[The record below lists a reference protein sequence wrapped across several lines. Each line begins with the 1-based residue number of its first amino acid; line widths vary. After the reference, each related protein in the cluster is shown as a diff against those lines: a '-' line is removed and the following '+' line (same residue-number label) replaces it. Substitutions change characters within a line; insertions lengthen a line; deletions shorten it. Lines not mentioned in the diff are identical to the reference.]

1 MTTKR
6 KYTRKYTRKTKKK
19 YRGGLT
25 FKESNWIPDTAS
37 DTANIDLLRSLNI
50 TYDGPEEVDMVS
62 FYMNPRTQVNG
73 FSSSWRNA
81 LNDLPSTEIETVQSQ
96 FIEARKATLE
106 TPLVMMIVGRMNP
119 PTPGHLDLC
128 MYLLQQVK
136 QYALGSD
143 TESLNE
149 SATRAN
155 ILPRIFLTNTT
166 NEAKFSK
173 LSKSLQSKY
182 ANVVRLV
189 DGKPDEE
196 YTFNVKDKNLENPL
210 MPEDKKQVL
219 IQMLMSKSKEYPYW
233 NWTEEQLKE
242 WIVTGEDC
250 SQSLFTA
257 TQCAISKTGGDGRK
271 VILYMGKDAEQD
283 MDRRRSFCISNEV
296 SSSVIPVQC
305 KEIERTGSG
314 PTGSMSGSKIR
325 LLISSE
331 QYDQVRE
338 IYQGLLEE
346 HDIRALIQNVRR
358 GLRMTPPVFQD
369 PRAAEETTLGG
380 KYTKRRTQK
389 YRKRRLTKLS
399 RKIETVV

>member
-6 KYTRKYTRKTKKK
+6 NYKRNYKRKTKKRR

-25 FKESNWIPDTAS
+25 FKESNWVPVTDA

-62 FYMNPRTQVNG
+62 FYMNPRTRVNG
-73 FSSSWRNA
+73 FSSSWMNA
-81 LNDLPSTEIETVQSQ
+81 LMDLPPSDIESVKIQC
-96 FIEARKATLE
+96 IDARKATLE
-106 TPLVMMIVGRMNP
+106 TPIVMMIVGRMNP

-136 QYALGSD
+136 EYALGRE
-143 TESLNE
+143 TETLSE

-155 ILPRIFLTNTT
+155 IVPRIFLTNTT
-166 NEAKFSK
+166 NASKFSK

-189 DGKPDEE
+189 DGRPDEDN
-196 YTFNVKDKNLENPL
+196 TFNVKDKNLENPL
-210 MPEDKKQVL
+210 MPEEKKQVL
-219 IQMLMSKSKEYPYW
+219 IQMLMSKSKEQPYW
-233 NWTEEQLKE
+233 NWTEYQLNE
-242 WIVTGEDC
+242 WIVTGEEC
-250 SQSLFTA
+250 SQSLYTA
-257 TQCAISKTGGDGRK
+257 TQCAISNTGGDGLK
-271 VILYMGKDAEQD
+271 VILYMGTDTEQG
-283 MDRRRSFCISNEV
+283 MDGRRSFCISNEAV

-305 KEIERTGSG
+305 GEIERTGRG

-331 QYDQVRE
+331 QYDQVIE
-338 IYQGLLEE
+338 LYQGVLDER
-346 HDIRALIQNVRR
+346 HVHAMIQNVRR

-380 KYTKRRTQK
+380 KNTKRHKQT
-389 YRKRRLTKLS
+389 YRKRRPKRFKL
-399 RKIETVV
+399 